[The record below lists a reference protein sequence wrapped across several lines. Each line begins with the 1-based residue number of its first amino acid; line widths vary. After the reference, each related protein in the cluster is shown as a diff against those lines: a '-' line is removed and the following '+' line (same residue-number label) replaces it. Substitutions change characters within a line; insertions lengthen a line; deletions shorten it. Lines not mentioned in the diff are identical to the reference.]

1 MEQKMH
7 PLNRVLSLFGL
18 QLSRINVNIRQID
31 DNERAFKQRY
41 EDYYKLVEGNKRG
54 FKAIRTYRYEAGRH
68 PVKTQHLEFE
78 FAAYCLRKINPLN
91 ILDIGSDRYFILGL
105 LAHYNLTTLDI
116 RERKSM
122 LDNEN
127 IVTGNAKALQFSD
140 NAFDAVVSLEAFTHF
155 GLCRYGD
162 DFDLDADIKAFK
174 EMIRVLKPGG
184 YLIFSTAITRAQPSI
199 AFNARR
205 NYSYEMIKEF
215 CRGLERIEEKFI
227 NRRELTYCLQDDI
240 TTDPDFFDYYVGCW
254 KKGRERT

>member
-18 QLSRINVNIRQID
+18 QLLRINVNIRQID
-31 DNERAFKQRY
+31 DNERAFEQRY
-41 EDYYKLVEGNKRG
+41 EDYYKLVEGNERG

-68 PVKTQHLEFE
+68 PFRTQHLEFE

-91 ILDIGSDRYFILGL
+91 ILDVGSDRYFILGL

-140 NAFDAVVSLEAFTHF
+140 NTFDTVVSLEAFTHF

-162 DFDLDADIKAFK
+162 DFDLDADIKAFN
-174 EMIRVLKPGG
+174 EMIRVLKPAGC
-184 YLIFSTAITRAQPSI
+184 LIFSTAITRAQPSI

-205 NYSYEMIKEF
+205 NYSHAMIREF
-215 CRGLERIEEKFI
+215 CQDLEFIDEKFI
-227 NRRELTYCLQDDI
+227 NRRIPSYCSYDDI
-240 TTDPDFFDYYVGCW
+240 TTDPNFFDYYIGCW
-254 KKGRERT
+254 KKGRG